1 MGRRVLKRT
10 RIKKMLFKG
19 AETED
24 LRQCM
29 MQNLQERCTRGV
41 AYAVRLSLVAQ
52 GEGGGGGES
61 AESGGEEVSVK

>member
-1 MGRRVLKRT
+1 
-10 RIKKMLFKG
+10 MLFKG

-52 GEGGGGGES
+52 GEGGGGGRTCRAS
-61 AESGGEEVSVK
+61 R